1 MKRSYFVYVIQVS
14 LISILFLSC
23 SKNDDKGDG
32 VSLTLT
38 GHIYHQYTS
47 DVMKIDMRT
56 GQETSFFS
64 YSAYSTV
71 GWDLSRDGKLRIVST
86 REPGT
91 YDRNLFTIV
100 NTAND
105 QIIKSFEYVP
115 RNGNSTRNT
124 GKISF
129 DNSMIL
135 VAPDAANGIAIM
147 DMDGDI
153 KYEMT
158 GIGDEPF
165 STSDD
170 AYWLPDNNILVRF
183 QNKLLRSAP
192 PYNNL
197 TLVKEMNYE
206 KWGNVRISNNGQKI
220 SMYINKH
227 IFLMD
232 ANGSNLV
239 QVTDSNG
246 DEAFGEFSP
255 DDKFL
260 LVGSDYFHA
269 PASGNSHWFLKV
281 IPADGKK
288 YNMDSDQ
295 EVISVIPTGETS
307 IVRANGTTVWRQQ

>member
-1 MKRSYFVYVIQVS
+1 MKRSYFVYFIPVS

-23 SKNDDKGDG
+23 SKDNGGSEGKL
-32 VSLTLT
+32 SLT

-56 GQETSFFS
+56 GSETNFFS
-64 YSAYSTV
+64 YNAYSTV

-100 NTAND
+100 NTTND
-105 QIIKSFEYVP
+105 QIINSFEYVP
-115 RNGNSTRNT
+115 RNGNSTRNI

-129 DNSMIL
+129 DNSMIM
-135 VAPDAANGIAIM
+135 VAPDAENGITIM
-147 DMDGDI
+147 DMDGGI

-165 STSDD
+165 PTGDN

-206 KWGNVRISNNGQKI
+206 KWGNVRISNNGKKI

-227 IFLMD
+227 IFLLD
-232 ANGSNLV
+232 VNGSNLV

-288 YNMDSDQ
+288 YYMDSSP
-295 EVISVIPTGETS
+295 EVISVIPTGKTS
-307 IVRANGTTVWRQQ
+307 IVRANGTTVWRKQ

>member
-1 MKRSYFVYVIQVS
+1 MKKSLLLYLIQASLVS
-14 LISILFLSC
+14 VLFLSC
-23 SKNDDKGDG
+23 SKSDNDKIDKVGL
-32 VSLTLT
+32 SLP
-38 GHIYHQYTS
+38 GGIYHQYTS
-47 DVMKIDMRT
+47 DVMKIDMGT
-56 GQETSFFS
+56 WMESSFFS
-64 YSAYSTV
+64 YNAYSTV
-71 GWDLSRDGKLRIVST
+71 GWGLSRDGKLRIVST
-86 REPGT
+86 REPGM

-115 RNGNSTRNT
+115 RNGNSTLNT
-124 GKISF
+124 GEISF

-135 VAPDAANGIAIM
+135 VAPDRDNGITIL
-147 DMDGDI
+147 DMDGQV

-158 GIGDEPF
+158 GIGNQLF
-165 STSDD
+165 SADDD

-192 PYNNL
+192 PYTNL

-206 KWGNVRISNNGQKI
+206 EWGNVRVSNSGKKV

-232 ANGSNLV
+232 VNNGALT
-239 QVTDSNG
+239 QVTDSNA
-246 DEAFGEFSP
+246 DEAFAEFSP

-260 LVGSDYFHA
+260 LIAADYVHL
-269 PASGNSHWFLKV
+269 PSSQNNHWFLKI

-288 YNMDSDQ
+288 YHMDSSV
-295 EVISVIPTGETS
+295 EVIPLIPVGETS
-307 IVRANGTTVWRQQ
+307 IVRASKVTLWR